1 MKALAVRADRGSAVL
16 EFIVIAVLVIVPL
29 AYVVSSVMRVQAAT
43 MASTQAVREAARAF
57 ATADSVGQGR
67 AAAITAAQ
75 VAFEDQ
81 GFVLPESAIGIQCP
95 RACLEPGSSITV
107 TLDWQVGLP
116 WMPSSL
122 AQGRSM
128 SVPIDVVH
136 VVPVDT
142 YRLTRP

>member
-1 MKALAVRADRGSAVL
+1 VVAERGSALL
-16 EFIVIAVLVIVPL
+16 EFIVIGVLVIVPM
-29 AYVVSSVMRVQAAT
+29 AYIVTSVMRVQAAT

-57 ATADSVGQGR
+57 ATADSASQGR
-67 AAAITAAQ
+67 QAAVTAAQ

-81 GFVLPESAIGIQCP
+81 GFVLPESALRIQCS

-107 TLDWQVGLP
+107 DLDWQVGLP
-116 WMPSSL
+116 WIPASL
-122 AQGRSM
+122 AQGRSV

-136 VVPVDT
+136 VAPVDT